1 VHSPEARLN
10 STRRVPPVWLM
21 GLSNSTLGFSN
32 GIILFVM
39 PQLMAAAHVPELKI
53 AAITAVAASPGFW
66 FVFFAPILD
75 VRFSR
80 RWYATVLAALSG
92 TAAAVAVFSLHHL
105 LVLQIALV
113 IGGAAGLSSSALGG
127 WLSNITPNEQKN
139 SLSKWMNIAVFSG
152 TGLISA
158 AGGEFVRR
166 LPVIPAA
173 ILIGTIVFLPAAIFL
188 FIPAP
193 GPDRRLAGESFVQF
207 SREVLSLLRRREVVL
222 VLLLFLSPCSTF
234 VLPYLLGGLGAD
246 FHASARAVGLAGGAG
261 AFIPGLLGCSLFPVL
276 ARRMRLRSLYF
287 ANGIVGCLFTLSLV
301 ILPHTTFT
309 FALALFGEY
318 LFQALSFA
326 IQIGIVFEAIG
337 PDNPLAATTFA
348 FLTAATNIP
357 VAYLTFIDGHAYSAG
372 GIVGTLLT
380 DATIGILT
388 CTVAAILLAKFDSA
402 AARASE
408 DSRALPVEKG

>member
-1 VHSPEARLN
+1 
-10 STRRVPPVWLM
+10 M
-21 GLSNSTLGFSN
+21 GLSNTTLGFSN

-39 PQLMAAAHVPELKI
+39 PQLMAAAHVPESKI
-53 AAITAVAASPGFW
+53 AAITALASSPGFW
-66 FVFFAPILD
+66 SVFFAPMLD

-92 TAAAVAVFSLHHL
+92 TAAAVAVLNLHHL
-105 LVLQIALV
+105 LVLEIVLV
-113 IGGAAGLSSSALGG
+113 IGATAASLSSSALGG
-127 WLSNITPNEQKN
+127 WLSNITPNDQKN
-139 SLSKWMNIAVFSG
+139 PLSKWVNIAIFSG
-152 TGLISA
+152 TGLLSA
-158 AGGEFVRR
+158 AGGELVRR
-166 LPVIPAA
+166 LPLIPAA
-173 ILIGTIVFLPAAIFL
+173 ILIGTIVFLPATIFL

-193 GPDRRLAGESFVQF
+193 GPDRRLAGESFMQF
-207 SREVLSLLRRREVVL
+207 NREVLSLLRRREVVV

-246 FHASARAVGLAGGAG
+246 FHASARAVSLAGGAG
-261 AFIPGLLGCSLFPVL
+261 ALIPGLLGCSMFPVI
-276 ARRMRLRSLYF
+276 ARHLRLRSFYF

-309 FALALFGEY
+309 FALALVGEY
-318 LFQALSFA
+318 LFQAISFA

-357 VAYLTFIDGHAYSAG
+357 VAYLIFIDGRAYSVA

-380 DATIGILT
+380 DAAIGILT
-388 CTVAAILLAKFDSA
+388 CTVAAILLAKFDSKA
-402 AARASE
+402 TRASGK
-408 DSRALPVEKG
+408 SSVLPEKVL

>member
-1 VHSPEARLN
+1 MN

-21 GLSNSTLGFSN
+21 GLSNTTLGFSS
-32 GIILFVM
+32 GIIFFVM
-39 PQLMAAAHVPELKI
+39 PQLMAAAHVPEAKI
-53 AAITAVAASPGFW
+53 AAITALASTPGFW
-66 FVFFAPILD
+66 SLFFAPMLD

-92 TAAAVAVFSLHHL
+92 TAAAAAVLNLHHL

-113 IGGAAGLSSSALGG
+113 IGAAAANLSSSALCG

-139 SLSKWMNIAVFSG
+139 PLSKWVNIAVFTG
-152 TGLISA
+152 TGLTSA

-173 ILIGTIVFLPAAIFL
+173 ILIGTIVLFPAVIFL

-207 SREVLSLLRRREVVL
+207 NREVFSLLRRREVVI

-246 FHASARAVGLAGGAG
+246 FHASARAVSLAGGAG
-261 AFIPGLLGCSLFPVL
+261 AFIPGLLGCSLFPVI
-276 ARRMRLRSLYF
+276 ARRVRLRSFYF
-287 ANGIVGCLFTLSLV
+287 ANGIVGCIFTLSLV

-309 FALALFGEY
+309 FALALVGEY

-357 VAYLTFIDGHAYSAG
+357 VTYLTFIDGHAYSVG
-372 GIVGTLLT
+372 GIAGTFLT
-380 DATIGILT
+380 DAAIGILT
-388 CTVAAILLAKFDSA
+388 CTVAAILLAKFDSP

-408 DSRALPVEKG
+408 GSMPPLVEES

>member
-1 VHSPEARLN
+1 
-10 STRRVPPVWLM
+10 M
-21 GLSNSTLGFSN
+21 GLSDATLGFSN
-32 GIILFVM
+32 GIIFFVM
-39 PQLMAAAHVPELKI
+39 PQLMAAAHVPEAKI
-53 AAITAVAASPGFW
+53 AAITALASSPGFW
-66 FVFFAPILD
+66 FVFFAPIID

-80 RWYATVLAALSG
+80 RWYATVFAALSG
-92 TAAAVAVFSLHHL
+92 A
-105 LVLQIALV
+105 
-113 IGGAAGLSSSALGG
+113 AAGLSSSALGG
-127 WLSNITPNEQKN
+127 WLSNITPSEHKN
-139 SLSKWMNIAVFSG
+139 PLSKWMNIAVFSG
-152 TGLISA
+152 TGLTSA
-158 AGGEFVRR
+158 VGGEFVRR
-166 LPVIPAA
+166 LPLIPAA
-173 ILIGTIVFLPAAIFL
+173 ILIGTIVFFPAAIFL

-246 FHASARAVGLAGGAG
+246 FHASARAVSLAGGAG
-261 AFIPGLLGCSLFPVL
+261 AFIPGLLGCSLFPVI
-276 ARRMRLRSLYF
+276 ARRLRLRSFYF

-309 FALALFGEY
+309 FALALFGEF

-357 VAYLTFIDGHAYSAG
+357 VTYLTFIDGHAYSAG
-372 GIVGTLLT
+372 GIVATLFT
-380 DATIGILT
+380 DAAIGIFT
-388 CTVAAILLAKFDSA
+388 CTVAAILLAKFGSTA
-402 AARASE
+402 APARGRSMAP
-408 DSRALPVEKG
+408 PVEQS